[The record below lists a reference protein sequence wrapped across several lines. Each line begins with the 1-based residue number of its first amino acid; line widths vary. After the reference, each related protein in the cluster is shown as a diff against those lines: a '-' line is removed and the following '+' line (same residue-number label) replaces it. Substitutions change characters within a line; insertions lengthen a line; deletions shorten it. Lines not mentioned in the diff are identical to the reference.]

1 MLKVK
6 IKTNNN
12 FYLTIPV
19 PYLLFNILLNIIFS
33 QLVWNRVAKE
43 IAKQNTKGV
52 FDLTRLD
59 QYVIKKELK
68 KFITE
73 LKRYRD
79 LILID
84 LKAKDGTEVKV
95 KL

>member
-12 FYLTIPV
+12 INLTIPV
-19 PYLLFNILLNIIFS
+19 PYLLFTTLLNIIFS

-68 KFITE
+68 KVITE
-73 LKRYRD
+73 LKSYRD

-84 LKAKDGTEVKV
+84 LQTKDGTEVKV